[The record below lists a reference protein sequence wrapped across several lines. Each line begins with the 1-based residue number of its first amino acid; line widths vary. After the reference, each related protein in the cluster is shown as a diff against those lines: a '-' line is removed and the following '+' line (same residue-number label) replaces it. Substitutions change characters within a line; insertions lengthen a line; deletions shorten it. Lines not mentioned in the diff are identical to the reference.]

1 MESRE
6 PGAGGIAGS
15 AGKIAGSAGAVSGC
29 GSATATATKARGEIK
44 QTKRTKNARMGR
56 IAIELLT

>member
-1 MESRE
+1 MESRD
-6 PGAGGIAGS
+6 PG

-29 GSATATATKARGEIK
+29 GSASATATKARGEIK